1 MPTSVIH
8 EIVAKKITTSNKML
22 DNYNFY
28 LGCVAPD
35 AVNFS
40 GFASKEIRWK
50 SHLRDKNLQVW
61 KRNVLNFYIKNK
73 NKYEESFIKGYVVH
87 IFTDI
92 IYDEKFYDIVVNPMK
107 EINLVNHEAHLYML
121 EEMDAYGNNNLDY
134 QYVIDKLKTLDIN
147 YQIINISKEQLNNWK
162 NKVISKNLPTIK
174 VKYITEN
181 IIDELTKEVIKQLIE
196 NRII

>member
-40 GFASKEIRWK
+40 GFAYREMRWK
-50 SHLRDKNLQVW
+50 SNLRDKNLQVW

-134 QYVIDKLKTLDIN
+134 QYVIDKLKSLDIN
-147 YQIINISKEQLNNWK
+147 YQIINISKEQLNDWK

>member
-134 QYVIDKLKTLDIN
+134 QYVIDKLKSLDIN
-147 YQIINISKEQLNNWK
+147 YQIINISKEQLNDWK